1 MLGQECLAMLTL
13 GDTGHHFT
21 FDKNSNTLN
30 FIIFDLEATCWE
42 GAPSD
47 MESEI
52 IEIGAFRLNEF
63 GEVRG
68 KFDRFV
74 RPVIHPTLSTFCR
87 QLTTIEQVDVN
98 RAATFPT
105 VIEEFLSWAKIYED
119 EYVLCSWGG
128 FDKRMLLKDCKLHRL
143 DGEWANSHINLKE
156 QYSKMSRI
164 RNSIG
169 LQKALLRE
177 GIPFTG
183 IPHRAISD
191 AENLT
196 KLFLQYIGQWKL

>member
-1 MLGQECLAMLTL
+1 M
-13 GDTGHHFT
+13 
-21 FDKNSNTLN
+21 N
-30 FIIFDLEATCWE
+30 FIIYDLEATCWE
-42 GAPSD
+42 GSPPD

-52 IEIGAFRLNEF
+52 IEIGAYRLNEF

-74 RPVIHPTLSTFCR
+74 RPVINPTLSSFCK

-105 VIEEFLSWAKIYED
+105 VLEEFLHWAKIDTED
-119 EYVLCSWGG
+119 YLLCSWGG
-128 FDKRMLLKDCKLHRL
+128 YDKRMLTKDCKLHRL
-143 DGEWANSHINLKE
+143 DYDWVEEHINLKE
-156 QYSKMSRI
+156 QYAKISRI

-177 GIPFTG
+177 QIPFTG

-191 AENLT
+191 AENLV
-196 KLFLQYIGQWKL
+196 KLFLQYMGQWRL